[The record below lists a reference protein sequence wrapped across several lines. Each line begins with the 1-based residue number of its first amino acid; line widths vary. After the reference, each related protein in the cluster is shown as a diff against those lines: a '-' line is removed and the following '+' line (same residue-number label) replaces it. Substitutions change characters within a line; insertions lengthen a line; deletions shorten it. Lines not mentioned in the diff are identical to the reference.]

1 MRYDYALKNHKDVD
15 NHMVDVTY
23 VSEMRQE
30 KIDETQAYTQ
40 SENEE
45 KMLTELHILSIQR
58 QYMIPS

>member
-1 MRYDYALKNHKDVD
+1 MD
-15 NHMVDVTY
+15 NQMVDVTY
-23 VSEMRQE
+23 ISEVREE

-45 KMLTELHILSIQR
+45 KTLTELHILSIQR